1 MKRKFLKAVLFTVA
15 MATVSGTFVSC
26 KDYDDDIKDLQEQ
39 INQKALASDV
49 TALQSSLQSALSTA
63 QSALAEAQK
72 KADATDVAALEKR
85 VAALEAAMKEVE
97 NLKKEIE
104 EASAKQLAELQE
116 KFETM
121 KAEIEEMVGSMIT
134 SIELYCAT
142 DQAGMGGHEFTD
154 LTVLTATEVDNV
166 FGPNKDVEF
175 KKGNIVTY
183 AAEPV
188 VVRVQPTNA
197 DLTKAALQLVNSQG
211 ATLDEFTTISAKAFE
226 TKKPLTRTAGN
237 GLWDVTVNLKPNFV
251 AKDFVAA
258 TTLKV
263 DAQTTKAIRF
273 ALAACNT
280 TDADRKAITA
290 YDLTIGTQEADAC
303 ADLDFTVNDVEV
315 ADIHNRYTTD
325 ELAWKDGK
333 AAAAIVKNPANT
345 VADANDDR
353 KDEETL
359 RVQAGEAIDIVL
371 TEHKKDKD
379 GKEVNEKIKGFYVV
393 LDIPFVGKGTTGEA
407 GMDPTETSVSEINAW
422 NSYTYVGLNKYIEG
436 TEGTIK
442 VENLGNVVTDVIG
455 FRVYAVNVNG
465 TLIDPD
471 GKAFY
476 VVVANKD
483 AAYTIE
489 GVATIA
495 KNGADFETDFIALDN
510 DKLKDFKVLA
520 PNCTGWEANEGT
532 PEVFGI
538 KLYDKDKKELAT
550 PNVCDAAYAKLYITN
565 ANASKFKDNGTFSQS
580 VVVAKSTEHGADQQ
594 LITAVIT
601 KKMPTAAP
609 AGWSAKDQQIVN
621 GTWTVY
627 MNRLDSSKKECYTIS
642 NSTKATEVEGHK
654 YLENAFN
661 GLDDP
666 NYIFSFGTSIY
677 NAKEKAYADANDVTG
692 KDYSLVAANV
702 LVDNK
707 TAHETTVT
715 YNYGE
720 VSSVKD
726 AQGALVPWIVDVEKF
741 NTVYACWYEAQGAWA
756 WQDIM
761 GKDKD
766 GKEVV
771 ETPATNKTTY
781 GHEYKVNLKT
791 LASENAY
798 NSEMFSGDLSKLLNA
813 VYLKLEGAKVTSN
826 ANNEEEYFT
835 FESNTNDEIVF
846 KPVRTDAEAN
856 PTATV
861 KSTLTI
867 TVSDMFGHKMDIK
880 LPVDVERM

>member
-1 MKRKFLKAVLFTVA
+1 MKRKFLKAVLFSVA
-15 MATVSGTFVSC
+15 LATVSGTFVSC

-116 KFETM
+116 KFEAM

-134 SIELYCAT
+134 SIELYSAT
-142 DQAGMGGHEFTD
+142 GVEGIGGHFITD
-154 LTVLTATEVDNV
+154 LSVLTATEVDNV

-211 ATLDEFTTISAKAFE
+211 ATLDEFTTITAKAFE

-251 AKDFVAA
+251 ANDFVAA

-263 DAQTTKAIRF
+263 GQETKAIRF

-290 YDLTIGTQEADAC
+290 YDLTIGTQEAAVC
-303 ADLDFTVNDVEV
+303 ANLDMTVNDVKL
-315 ADIHNRYTTD
+315 ANIHNRYTTD

-333 AAAAIVKNPANT
+333 AAAAIVKDPANT

-353 KDEETL
+353 KAKETL

-371 TEHKKDKD
+371 TEHD
-379 GKEVNEKIKGFYVV
+379 NEKIKGFYVV
-393 LDIPFVGKGTTGEA
+393 LDIPFVGKGTTGDA

-422 NSYTYVGLNKYIEG
+422 NSYTYAGLNKYIEG

-510 DKLKDFKVLA
+510 DKLKAFASVL
-520 PNCTGWEANEGT
+520 EAWT
-532 PEVFGI
+532 PAKDQPKFDVLLFA
-538 KLYDKDKKELAT
+538 KDKKTAETDLSK
-550 PNVCDAAYAKLYITN
+550 AAFAKLVIKN
-565 ANASKFKDNGTFSQS
+565 ADASKFADNGTFNMTEIL
-580 VVVAKSTEHGADQQ
+580 AKSTEHGADQM
-594 LITAVIT
+594 LVKAVVT
-601 KKMPTAAP
+601 KKMPTEAP
-609 AGWSAKDQQIVN
+609 AGWSAKDKQIVN

-627 MNRLDSSKKECYTIS
+627 MNRLDSSSKEVYTIS
-642 NSTKATEVEGHK
+642 NSTNADAVIGHK

-666 NYIFSFGTSIY
+666 NYIFTFGTSVY
-677 NAKEKAYADANDVTG
+677 NAKADDFTDANDVKG
-692 KDYSLVAANV
+692 ADYSLLAVNP

-707 TAHETTVT
+707 TPHATTVT
-715 YNYGE
+715 YNYGL
-720 VSSVKD
+720 VSSEED
-726 AQGALVPWIVDVEKF
+726 EDGLLPWIVDVASF
-741 NTVYACWYEAQGAWA
+741 NTVYACWYEAQGEWA
-756 WQDIM
+756 WQNIM
-761 GKDKD
+761 GKDAEGKD
-766 GKEVV
+766 VV
-771 ETPATNKTTY
+771 VTPATNKTTY

-791 LASENAY
+791 LASTNAY
-798 NSEMFSGDLSKLLNA
+798 NNEMFSGDLSKLLTA
-813 VYLKLEGAKVTSN
+813 VYLKFEGAKVTSDV
-826 ANNEEEYFT
+826 NNEEEYFT

>member
-1 MKRKFLKAVLFTVA
+1 MKRKFLKAVLFSVA
-15 MATVSGTFVSC
+15 LATVSGTFVSC

-154 LTVLTATEVDNV
+154 LSVLTATEVDNV

-211 ATLDEFTTISAKAFE
+211 ATLDEFTTITAKAFE

-290 YDLTIGTQEADAC
+290 YDLTIGTQEAAAC
-303 ADLDFTVNDVEV
+303 ANLDFTVNEV
-315 ADIHNRYTTD
+315 KIADIHNRYTTD
-325 ELAWKDGK
+325 ELAWKEGK
-333 AAAAIVKNPANT
+333 AAAAIVKDPANT
-345 VADANDDR
+345 EADKNDDR
-353 KDEETL
+353 KAKETL
-359 RVQAGEAIDIVL
+359 RVQAGEAIDIAL
-371 TEHKKDKD
+371 TEHD
-379 GKEVNEKIKGFYVV
+379 NEKIKGFYVV

-422 NSYTYVGLNKYIEG
+422 NSYTYAGLNTYVEG

-483 AAYTIE
+483 AAYTVE

-495 KNGADFETDFIALDN
+495 KNGADFTTDFIALDN
-510 DKLKDFKVLA
+510 DKLKAFGTVLEPWSA
-520 PNCTGWEANEGT
+520 DKDT
-532 PEVFGI
+532 PEKFDVLLF
-538 KLYDKDKKELAT
+538 DKDKKET
-550 PNVCDAAYAKLYITN
+550 TDFTKAAFAKLVIKN
-565 ANASKFKDNGTFSQS
+565 ANASKFKDNGTFSMS
-580 VVVAKSTEHGADQQ
+580 AILAKSAEHGADQM
-594 LITAVIT
+594 LVKAVVT

-627 MNRLDSSKKECYTIS
+627 MNRLDSSNKECYTIS
-642 NSTKATEVEGHK
+642 NSTEATKVEGHK

-666 NYIFSFGTSIY
+666 NYIFSFATSIY
-677 NAKEKAYADANDVTG
+677 NEKAKDYADANDVTG

-726 AQGALVPWIVDVEKF
+726 AKGALVPWIVDVEKF

-798 NSEMFSGDLSKLLNA
+798 NGEMFSGDLSKLLNA
-813 VYLKLEGAKVTSN
+813 VYLKLEGAKVTSDV
-826 ANNEEEYFT
+826 NNEEEYFT
-835 FESNTNDEIVF
+835 FDSNTNDEIVF

>member
-1 MKRKFLKAVLFTVA
+1 MKRKFLKAVLFSVA
-15 MATVSGTFVSC
+15 LATVSGTFVSC

-142 DQAGMGGHEFTD
+142 DQEGMGGHEFTD

-211 ATLDEFTTISAKAFE
+211 ATLDEFTTITAKAFE

-290 YDLTIGTQEADAC
+290 YDLTIGTQEAAAC

-333 AAAAIVKNPANT
+333 AAAAIVKDPANT

-353 KDEETL
+353 KAEETL

-371 TEHKKDKD
+371 NEHD
-379 GKEVNEKIKGFYVV
+379 NEKIKGFYVV
-393 LDIPFVGKGTTGEA
+393 LDIPFVGKGTTGDA

-422 NSYTYVGLNKYIEG
+422 NSYTYAGLNKYVEG

-510 DKLKDFKVLA
+510 DKLKAFATVLE
-520 PNCTGWEANEGT
+520 GWT
-532 PEVFGI
+532 PAKDQPKFDVLLFA
-538 KLYDKDKKELAT
+538 KDKKTAETDLSK
-550 PNVCDAAYAKLYITN
+550 AAFAKLVIKN
-565 ANASKFKDNGTFSQS
+565 ADASKFADNGTFSMTEIL
-580 VVVAKSTEHGADQQ
+580 AKSAEHGADQM
-594 LITAVIT
+594 LVKAVVT

-609 AGWSAKDQQIVN
+609 AGWSAKDKQIVN

-627 MNRLDSSKKECYTIS
+627 MNRLDSSNNEAYTIS
-642 NSTKATEVEGHK
+642 TATPANEVEGHK

-661 GLDDP
+661 GLTDP
-666 NYIFSFGTSIY
+666 NYIFSFATSAY
-677 NAKEKAYADANDVTG
+677 NEKEKAYVDANDVTG
-692 KDYSLVAANV
+692 TAYSLVAANE

-707 TAHETTVT
+707 TAHATTVT
-715 YNYGE
+715 YNYGL

-726 AQGALVPWIVDVEKF
+726 NKGNLVPCIVDVEKF
-741 NTVYACWYEAQGAWA
+741 NTVYACWYEAQGEWA
-756 WQDIM
+756 WQNIM
-761 GKDKD
+761 GKDAEGKD
-766 GKEVV
+766 VV
-771 ETPATNKTTY
+771 VTPATNKTTY

-791 LASENAY
+791 LASTNAY
-798 NSEMFSGDLSKLLNA
+798 NNEMFSGDLSKLLTA
-813 VYLKLEGAKVTSN
+813 VYLKFEGAKVTSDV
-826 ANNEEEYFT
+826 NNEEEYFT
-835 FESNTNDEIVF
+835 FDSNTNDEIVF

>member
-1 MKRKFLKAVLFTVA
+1 MKRKFLKAVLFSVA
-15 MATVSGTFVSC
+15 LATVSGTFVSC

-154 LTVLTATEVDNV
+154 LSVLTATEVNNV

-263 DAQTTKAIRF
+263 GQETKAIRF

-290 YDLTIGTQEADAC
+290 YDLTIGTQEAAAC
-303 ADLDFTVNDVEV
+303 ANLDFTVNDTVV
-315 ADIHNRYTTD
+315 ANIHNRYTTD
-325 ELAWKDGK
+325 ELAWKEGK
-333 AAAAIVKNPANT
+333 AAAAIAQDKSNV
-345 VADANDDR
+345 VADPNDDR
-353 KDEETL
+353 KAKMTL

-371 TEHKKDKD
+371 TEHD
-379 GKEVNEKIKGFYVV
+379 NEKIKGFYVV
-393 LDIPFVGKGTTGEA
+393 LDTPYAGKGTTGNT
-407 GMDPTETSVSEINAW
+407 GIDPTETSVSEINAW
-422 NSYTYVGLNKYIEG
+422 NSYTYAGLNKYVEG

-442 VENLGNVVTDVIG
+442 VENMGNVVTDVIG

-495 KNGADFETDFIALDN
+495 KNGANFETDFIALN
-510 DKLKDFKVLA
+510 HELLKDFKVLA

-609 AGWSAKDQQIVN
+609 AGWSAKDKQIVN

-627 MNRLDSSKKECYTIS
+627 MNRLDSSDNEAYTIS
-642 NSTKATEVEGHK
+642 TATPANEVEGHK

-661 GLDDP
+661 GLTDP
-666 NYIFSFGTSIY
+666 NYIFSFGTSAY
-677 NAKEKAYADANDVTG
+677 NEDDEDYTDANDVTG
-692 KDYSLVAANV
+692 TAYSLVAANK

-707 TAHETTVT
+707 TAHATTVT
-715 YNYGE
+715 YNYGL

-726 AQGALVPWIVDVEKF
+726 NKGNLVPWIVDVEKF
-741 NTVYACWYEAQGAWA
+741 NTVYACWYEAQGEWA
-756 WQDIM
+756 WQNIM
-761 GKDKD
+761 GKDAEGKD
-766 GKEVV
+766 VV
-771 ETPATNKTTY
+771 VTPATNKTTY

-791 LASENAY
+791 LASTNAY
-798 NSEMFSGDLSKLLNA
+798 NGEMFSGDLSKLLTA
-813 VYLKLEGAKVTSN
+813 VYLKFEGAKVTSDV
-826 ANNEEEYFT
+826 NNEEEYFT

>member
-1 MKRKFLKAVLFTVA
+1 MKRKFLKAVLFSVA
-15 MATVSGTFVSC
+15 LATVSGTFVSC

-116 KFETM
+116 KFEAM

-134 SIELYCAT
+134 SIELYSAT
-142 DQAGMGGHEFTD
+142 GVEGIGGHFITD
-154 LTVLTATEVDNV
+154 LSVLTATEVDNV

-183 AAEPV
+183 AAKPV

-211 ATLDEFTTISAKAFE
+211 ATLDEFTTITAKAFE

-290 YDLTIGTQEADAC
+290 YDLTIGTKEAAAC
-303 ADLDFTVNDVEV
+303 ANLDLTVNDVKL
-315 ADIHNRYTTD
+315 ADIHNRYTAD
-325 ELAWKDGK
+325 ELAWKEGK
-333 AAAAIVKNPANT
+333 AAAAIVKDPANT
-345 VADANDDR
+345 EADKNDDR
-353 KDEETL
+353 KAKLTL
-359 RVQAGEAIDIVL
+359 RVQAGEDIDIAL
-371 TEHKKDKD
+371 TQHD
-379 GKEVNEKIKGFYVV
+379 NEKIKGFYVV
-393 LDIPFVGKGTTGEA
+393 LDTPFAGKGTTGNA

-422 NSYTYVGLNKYIEG
+422 NSYTYAGLNKYVEG

-442 VENLGNVVTDVIG
+442 VENMGNVVTDVIG

-627 MNRLDSSKKECYTIS
+627 MNRLDHSNKECYTIS

-661 GLDDP
+661 GLKDADGKVIDA
-666 NYIFSFGTSIY
+666 NYIFTFGTSAK
-677 NAKEKAYADANDVTG
+677 NAKTQEYTDANEVKG
-692 KDYSLVAANV
+692 ADYSLVADNA

-715 YNYGE
+715 YNYGKI
-720 VSSVKD
+720 SSEQKENKYID
-726 AQGALVPWIVDVEKF
+726 WIVDVDKF

-756 WQDIM
+756 WQNIM
-761 GKDKD
+761 GKDAEGKD
-766 GKEVV
+766 VV
-771 ETPATNKTTY
+771 VTPATNKTTY

-798 NSEMFSGDLSKLLNA
+798 NGEMFSGDLSKLLTA
-813 VYLKLEGAKVTSN
+813 VYLKFEGAKVTSDV
-826 ANNEEEYFT
+826 NNEEEYFT

-880 LPVDVERM
+880 LSVDVERM

>member
-1 MKRKFLKAVLFTVA
+1 MKRKFLKAVLFSVA
-15 MATVSGTFVSC
+15 LATVSGTFVSC

-142 DQAGMGGHEFTD
+142 DQEGMGGHEFTD

-211 ATLDEFTTISAKAFE
+211 ATLDEFTTITAKAFE

-290 YDLTIGTQEADAC
+290 YDLTIGTQEAAAC

-333 AAAAIVKNPANT
+333 AAAAIVKDPANT

-353 KDEETL
+353 KAEETL

-371 TEHKKDKD
+371 TEHD
-379 GKEVNEKIKGFYVV
+379 NEKIKGFYVV

-422 NSYTYVGLNKYIEG
+422 NSYTYAGLNKYVEG

-510 DKLKDFKVLA
+510 DKLKAFAKVLE
-520 PNCTGWEANEGT
+520 GWT
-532 PEVFGI
+532 PAKDQPKFDVLLFA
-538 KLYDKDKKELAT
+538 KDKKTAETDLSK
-550 PNVCDAAYAKLYITN
+550 AAFAKLVIKN
-565 ANASKFKDNGTFSQS
+565 ADASKFADNGTFSMTEIL
-580 VVVAKSTEHGADQQ
+580 AKSAEHGADQM
-594 LITAVIT
+594 LVKAVVT

-609 AGWSAKDQQIVN
+609 AGWSAKDKQIVN

-627 MNRLDSSKKECYTIS
+627 MNRLDSSNKEAYTIS
-642 NSTKATEVEGHK
+642 TATPANEVEGHK

-661 GLDDP
+661 GLEDP
-666 NYIFSFGTSIY
+666 NYIFSFATSIY
-677 NAKEKAYADANDVTG
+677 NEKAKDYADANDVTG
-692 KDYSLVAANV
+692 ADYSLLAANE

-707 TAHETTVT
+707 TAHATTVT
-715 YNYGE
+715 YNYGL

-726 AQGALVPWIVDVEKF
+726 NKGNLVPYIVDVEKF
-741 NTVYACWYEAQGAWA
+741 NTVYACWYEAQGEWA
-756 WQDIM
+756 WQNIM
-761 GKDKD
+761 GKDAEGKD
-766 GKEVV
+766 VV
-771 ETPATNKTTY
+771 VTPATNKTTY

-791 LASENAY
+791 LASTNAY
-798 NSEMFSGDLSKLLNA
+798 NNEMFSGDLSKLLTA
-813 VYLKLEGAKVTSN
+813 VYLKFEGAKVTSDV
-826 ANNEEEYFT
+826 NNEEEYFT

>member
-1 MKRKFLKAVLFTVA
+1 MKRKFLKAVLFSVA
-15 MATVSGTFVSC
+15 LATVSGTFVSC

-154 LTVLTATEVDNV
+154 LSVLTATEVDNV

-211 ATLDEFTTISAKAFE
+211 ATLDEFTTITAKAFE

-263 DAQTTKAIRF
+263 GQDTKAIRF

-290 YDLTIGTQEADAC
+290 YDLTIGTQEAAAC
-303 ADLDFTVNDVEV
+303 ANLDFTVNDTVV
-315 ADIHNRYTTD
+315 ANIHNRYTAD
-325 ELAWKDGK
+325 ELAWKEGK
-333 AAAAIVKNPANT
+333 AATAIAQDKSNV
-345 VADANDDR
+345 VADPNDDR
-353 KDEETL
+353 KAKMTL

-371 TEHKKDKD
+371 TEHD
-379 GKEVNEKIKGFYVV
+379 NEKIKGFYVV
-393 LDIPFVGKGTTGEA
+393 LDTPYAGKGTTGNT
-407 GMDPTETSVSEINAW
+407 GIDPTETSVSEINAW
-422 NSYTYVGLNKYIEG
+422 NSYTYAGLNKYVEG

-442 VENLGNVVTDVIG
+442 VEAMGNVVTDVIG

-495 KNGADFETDFIALDN
+495 KNGADFETDFIALN
-510 DKLKDFKVLA
+510 HELLKDFKVLA

-627 MNRLDSSKKECYTIS
+627 MNRLDSSNKECYTIS
-642 NSTKATEVEGHK
+642 NSTNADAVIGHK

-666 NYIFSFGTSIY
+666 NYIFTFGTSVY
-677 NAKEKAYADANDVTG
+677 NAKADDFTDANDVKG
-692 KDYSLVAANV
+692 ADYSLLAVNP

-726 AQGALVPWIVDVEKF
+726 AKGALVPWIVDVDKF

-756 WQDIM
+756 WQNIM
-761 GKDKD
+761 GKDAD
-766 GKEVV
+766 GKDVV
-771 ETPATNKTTY
+771 VTPATNKTTY

-798 NSEMFSGDLSKLLNA
+798 NGEMFSGDLSKLLNA
-813 VYLKLEGAKVTSN
+813 VYLKLEGAKVTSDV
-826 ANNEEEYFT
+826 NNEEEYFT

>member
-1 MKRKFLKAVLFTVA
+1 MKRKFLKAVLFSVA
-15 MATVSGTFVSC
+15 LATVSGTFVSC

-211 ATLDEFTTISAKAFE
+211 ATLDEFTTITAKAFE

-290 YDLTIGTQEADAC
+290 YDLTIGTQEAAAC
-303 ADLDFTVNDVEV
+303 ANLDFTVNDTVV
-315 ADIHNRYTTD
+315 AKIHNRYTTD

-333 AAAAIVKNPANT
+333 AAAAIVKDPANT

-353 KDEETL
+353 KAMETL

-371 TEHKKDKD
+371 TEHD
-379 GKEVNEKIKGFYVV
+379 NEKIKGFYVV

-422 NSYTYVGLNKYIEG
+422 NSYTYAGLNKYIDG

-510 DKLKDFKVLA
+510 DKLKAFGTVL
-520 PNCTGWEANEGT
+520 EAWSADKGT
-532 PEVFGI
+532 PEKFDVLLFA
-538 KLYDKDKKELAT
+538 KDKKTAETDLSK
-550 PNVCDAAYAKLYITN
+550 AAFAKLVIKN
-565 ANASKFKDNGTFSQS
+565 ANASKFADNGTFSMS
-580 VVVAKSTEHGADQQ
+580 EILAKSADHGADQM
-594 LITAVIT
+594 LVKAVVT

-609 AGWSAKDQQIVN
+609 AGWSAKDKQIVN

-627 MNRLDSSKKECYTIS
+627 MNRLDSSNKEAYTIS
-642 NSTKATEVEGHK
+642 TATPANEVEGHK

-661 GLDDP
+661 GLEDP
-666 NYIFSFGTSIY
+666 NYIFSFATSIY
-677 NAKEKAYADANDVTG
+677 NEKAKDYADANDVTG
-692 KDYSLVAANV
+692 ADYSLLAANE

-707 TAHETTVT
+707 TAHATTVT
-715 YNYGE
+715 YNYGL

-726 AQGALVPWIVDVEKF
+726 NKGNLVPYIVDVEKF
-741 NTVYACWYEAQGAWA
+741 NTVYACWYEAQGEWA
-756 WQDIM
+756 WQNIM
-761 GKDKD
+761 GKDAEGKD
-766 GKEVV
+766 VV
-771 ETPATNKTTY
+771 VTPATNKTTY

-791 LASENAY
+791 LASTNAY
-798 NSEMFSGDLSKLLNA
+798 NNEMFSGDLSKLLTA
-813 VYLKLEGAKVTSN
+813 VYLKFEGAKVTSDV
-826 ANNEEEYFT
+826 NNEEEYFT